1 MGRELRSCVW
11 KGGAKRGKV
20 LVCVAVRC
28 TGEARSIAWQ
38 GRSGRRDKCAVQV
51 AYRGFYA
58 RLLSARRELTSLLY
72 DNAIFL
78 NDFGFWSFSEPA
90 CCNAAARGA
99 GGSLRAARKDHALK
113 ICQGSFAALS
123 HGQSLPM
130 HAEPHPMHHPSS
142 TGNEIRNLTAAVF

>member
-1 MGRELRSCVW
+1 MDRELRSCVW

-51 AYRGFYA
+51 SYQGFYA
-58 RLLSARRELTSLLY
+58 RLLSARIELTSLLC
-72 DNAIFL
+72 DNATFL
-78 NDFGFWSFSEPA
+78 NNFGFWSFFRTCMLQRGRQGCRWQPVRSKEGSCSENMPGFF
-90 CCNAAARGA
+90 R
-99 GGSLRAARKDHALK
+99 R
-113 ICQGSFAALS
+113 
-123 HGQSLPM
+123 PVTWPVTP
-130 HAEPHPMHHPSS
+130 HAEPHPMHHPSL